1 MTGSL
6 WEIHGGISFFLF
18 LLSFSSPFVMTDI
31 LVAAAV
37 FQTEDL
43 KRQTFVTCNKTV
55 RGSPVNVIY
64 SLICTTVIEY
74 SNVSEFHDKRR

>member
-6 WEIHGGISFFLF
+6 WEIHGGISFSFLAFLF
-18 LLSFSSPFVMTDI
+18 SFSFSFPSSPFVMTDI

-43 KRQTFVTCNKTV
+43 KRQTFIT
-55 RGSPVNVIY
+55 
-64 SLICTTVIEY
+64 
-74 SNVSEFHDKRR
+74 